1 MATESRGI
9 PIRAKPMDRS
19 MYAKRSQPNGSWAS
33 WAMESIMDRIMEYGM
48 LVGTRFLISVFIRCN
63 TRSEIY

>member
-1 MATESRGI
+1 MATESRGF

-19 MYAKRSQPNGSWAS
+19 MYAKRGQPNGS